1 MSSYVTIEEANVY
14 IQNNLLSTDPLR
26 TSWEALLD
34 EDKQVLL
41 NRSAAAINSLP
52 FTGRKMNVN
61 QENAFPRYPNTDVPE
76 DVKVAQIEN
85 ALTSSDETQSEDA
98 QLYQKMW
105 AYGISSYRI
114 GNLSESIGTASGNA
128 GFSTSMLRSGVVSV
142 IAQNILSKYLG
153 GGYCIE

>member
-26 TSWEALLD
+26 ISWEALPD

-41 NRSAAAINSLP
+41 NRSATAINSLP
-52 FTGRKMNVN
+52 YPGRKMYAN
-61 QENAFPRYPNTDVPE
+61 QENAFPRYPNTEVP
-76 DVKVAQIEN
+76 DDIKAAQIEN

>member
-26 TSWEALLD
+26 ISWESLLD

-61 QENAFPRYPNTDVPE
+61 QENAFPRYPNTDVPD
-76 DVKVAQIEN
+76 DVKAAQIEN

>member
-1 MSSYVTIEEANVY
+1 MSGYVTVEEANAY
-14 IQNNLLSTDPLR
+14 IQSNLLSTDPLR
-26 TSWEALLD
+26 VSWEALSD

-41 NRSAAAINSLP
+41 NRSASAINSLP
-52 FTGRKMNVN
+52 FTGRKTYSD
-61 QENAFPRYPNTDVPE
+61 QENAFPRYPSKEVPD

-85 ALTSSDETQSEDA
+85 ALTSSDETKSEDA

-128 GFSTSMLRSGVVSV
+128 GFSTVMLRSGVVSV
-142 IAQNILSKYLG
+142 IAQNILSKYMG

>member
-26 TSWEALLD
+26 ISWELLLD

-61 QENAFPRYPNTDVPE
+61 QENAFPRYPNTDVPD

>member
-26 TSWEALLD
+26 ISWESLLD

-61 QENAFPRYPNTDVPE
+61 QENAFPRYPNTDVPD

>member
-26 TSWEALLD
+26 ISWEALPD

-61 QENAFPRYPNTDVPE
+61 QENAFPRYPNTDVP
-76 DVKVAQIEN
+76 DDIKAAQIEN